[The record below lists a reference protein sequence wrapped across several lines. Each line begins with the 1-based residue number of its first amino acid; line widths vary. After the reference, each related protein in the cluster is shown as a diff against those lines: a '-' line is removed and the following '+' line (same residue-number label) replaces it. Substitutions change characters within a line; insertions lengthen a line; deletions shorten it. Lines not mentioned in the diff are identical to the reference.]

1 MGNEEQRQLAGKALV
16 HYGPNIGNDLVA
28 FFKAIDLDY
37 MRAQEIAKARGGD
50 VDEIYHQIGVDK
62 EAAHQRRIQESH
74 EKGLKESEIRE
85 KRRREFEAS
94 PEGQAEKKRKRQE
107 ELDQERKRKADL
119 QAQEIE
125 DQFAVSEPNQK
136 LQTLWNS
143 CLKASGGNRER
154 AVKMYHERVGW
165 YT

>member
-16 HYGPNIGNDLVA
+16 QYGPNVGPDLVD
-28 FFKAIDLDY
+28 FLKKTDPDY
-37 MRAQEIAKARGGD
+37 IRAQEIAKARGGD
-50 VDEIYHQIGVDK
+50 VDDIYHQIGVDR

-107 ELDQERKRKADL
+107 ELDQERKLKVET
-119 QAQEIE
+119 QVQEIE
-125 DQFAVSEPNQK
+125 SQIAKSQP

-154 AVKMYHERVGW
+154 AVKMYNERVGW